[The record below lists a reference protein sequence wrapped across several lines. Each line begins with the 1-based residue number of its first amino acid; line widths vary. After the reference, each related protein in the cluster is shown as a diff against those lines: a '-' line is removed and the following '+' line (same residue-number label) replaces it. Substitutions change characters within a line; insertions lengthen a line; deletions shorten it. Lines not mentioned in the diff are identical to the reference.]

1 MFNRKKRIGLFAAVW
16 LAASFFASGAPA
28 SARSFS
34 ADTFS
39 EGSRAEIFHGTLR
52 TAKKYPWFDSDKS
65 RPRFIPPEPM
75 KEPRDRK
82 IPERPYLKYLFY
94 AASTILLLLIL
105 AVLVWLIRR
114 FFSDVDFRRL
124 QAEKASKEKK
134 RRLSALAPE
143 AAPMFDRLFDAAQEA
158 FAAGDYRLAIIYFFS
173 GTLVELD
180 KAGAL
185 RLQKGRT
192 NHDFDRQLKKSPA
205 LRELYRPAMLLF
217 EDGYYG
223 DHLVSRESVAA
234 ILPLKEKLYT
244 ELARLKALAE
254 RKTPPFPGSPN
265 TKYISLLLTA
275 LFLFS
280 AAGCRSKYWEN
291 EYVAY
296 LPDSFFDESV
306 NGSAE
311 FRDLCRGAGG
321 RVTATTHLTR
331 RAEKYDAIVWFEDDW
346 YSMATLNQEAV
357 DWYSRWLAAKPGR
370 ALVLV
375 ADGWRADLDY
385 WESVE
390 PLAPPKYAEWIKKKI
405 TAARE
410 YRPQTEGELIK
421 MIENVQKPAET
432 GNDSSEAKTSDGSAD
447 KADGSAGDSIEKV
460 EKTEEAVNS
469 AGEEKEEKPLWF
481 RFEERSEPREAS
493 GLAGNFLPEA
503 FPDSANYTARLYR
516 RLEPLDETE
525 TILTLGG
532 EPVVLRRK
540 IGGGEVYIV
549 HSGFFMLNYPL
560 MKTENRLLA
569 SALLER
575 IRPEKR
581 KILFLHGSGVPSVP
595 RDRTEEP
602 ISKYSLGRLSTFS
615 IFVWQLIFF
624 ALAIFFWRWPITGRP
639 KEIPTEKLADFSR
652 HLDALGD
659 LLKKTG
665 DVSWAENELRGSG
678 TRRQ

>member
-1 MFNRKKRIGLFAAVW
+1 MFNRRKTIGLFAAIW
-16 LAASFFASGAPA
+16 LAASLFGSDAPA
-28 SARSFS
+28 SARSFRPES
-34 ADTFS
+34 LSGETRS
-39 EGSRAEIFHGTLR
+39 EIFNGTLQA
-52 TAKKYPWFDSDKS
+52 AKKYPWFDRADN
-65 RPRFIPPEPM
+65 RPRFIPPEPI
-75 KEPRDRK
+75 KEPHDGK
-82 IPERPYLKYLFY
+82 NPEWVTMTPSTKYLFY
-94 AASTILLLLIL
+94 AATTILLLLIL

-114 FFSDVDFRRL
+114 LFRDVDSRRL
-124 QAEKASKEKK
+124 QTEKTAKEKK

-143 AAPMFDRLFDAAQEA
+143 AEPMFDRLFDAAEEA
-158 FAAGDYRLAIIYFFS
+158 FAAGDYRSTIIYFFS
-173 GTLVELD
+173 GMLVELD
-180 KAGAL
+180 KAGLL

-192 NHDFDRQLKKSPA
+192 NHDFDRQLKKRPA

-223 DHLVSRESVAA
+223 DHPVGREAVAS
-234 ILPLKEKLYT
+234 ILPLKEKLYA
-244 ELARLKALAE
+244 ELARLNAPAE
-254 RKTPPFPGSPN
+254 RKTPPFLGSPN

-275 LFLFS
+275 LFLFA

-291 EYVAY
+291 EYVTY
-296 LPDSFFDESV
+296 LPNSFFDESV

-311 FRDLCRGAGG
+311 FQNLCRDAGG
-321 RVTATTHLTR
+321 RVTAASHLTR

-346 YSMATLNQEAV
+346 YSMATLDQEAV

-390 PLAPPKYAEWIKKKI
+390 SLAPPEHAKWVEKKI
-405 TAARE
+405 ADARE
-410 YRPQTEGELIK
+410 YRPQKESELIK
-421 MIENVQKPAET
+421 MINDAQKTAET
-432 GNDSSEAKTSDGSAD
+432 ENDSSEAKSAD
-447 KADGSAGDSIEKV
+447 DPDDEAADTDGFGGK
-460 EKTEEAVNS
+460 EE
-469 AGEEKEEKPLWF
+469 EEKPRWF
-481 RFEERSEPREAS
+481 RFKERSEPCEAS
-493 GLAGNFLPEA
+493 GLAGELLPAA

-540 IGGGEVYIV
+540 VGGGDVYIV
-549 HSGFFMLNYPL
+549 HSAFFTLNYPL

-581 KILFLHGSGVPSVP
+581 KILFLNGSGVPSVP
-595 RDRTEEP
+595 QNRAEEP
-602 ISKYSLGRLSTFS
+602 ISKFSLGQLSTFS
-615 IFVWQLIFF
+615 VFVWQLIFF

-639 KEIPTEKLADFSR
+639 KEIPTEKLADFGR

-659 LLKKTG
+659 LLERTG
-665 DVSWAENELRGSG
+665 DISWAENELKGSR
-678 TRRQ
+678 THRQ